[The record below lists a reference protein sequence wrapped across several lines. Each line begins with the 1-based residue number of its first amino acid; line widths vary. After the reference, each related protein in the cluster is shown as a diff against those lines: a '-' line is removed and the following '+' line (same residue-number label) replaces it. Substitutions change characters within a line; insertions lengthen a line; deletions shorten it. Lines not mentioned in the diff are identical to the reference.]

1 MSGTKS
7 ILSETERI
15 VANLL
20 HHEEIANS
28 SPENL
33 LNFTNTLV
41 SSIQTVNYTFT
52 FKEATSKL
60 DRLDFMEAKR
70 KEICAHE
77 IDNHWTLVIK
87 IELNDIK
94 TIMSIWH
101 FNGNR
106 YPYGRLI
113 KQKTRLYAHRGIQQW
128 GVSY

>member
-1 MSGTKS
+1 
-7 ILSETERI
+7 
-15 VANLL
+15 
-20 HHEEIANS
+20 
-28 SPENL
+28 
-33 LNFTNTLV
+33 
-41 SSIQTVNYTFT
+41 
-52 FKEATSKL
+52 
-60 DRLDFMEAKR
+60 MEAKR

-113 KQKTRLYAHRGIQQW
+113 KQKSCLCAQGGMKQQGVDYWETYAPVANWMSVRASHQASRFFQAYTQADVKTEIFMEISIGFELK
-128 GVSY
+128 GTTPYNRS